1 MVGKTF
7 VAKAK
12 ENPMA
17 TMLVS
22 LAATAGLFTGIW
34 EGVGLMDKV
43 HTTESELAFYD
54 TQPHGVAQD
63 LSKKI
68 DNVSAEG
75 KCRWLKSEIR
85 ALKDSIYTRTR
96 DGADPDYINDLQQ
109 DLAELEADYAALGCA
124 RLLA

>member
-17 TMLVS
+17 SMLVT
-22 LAATAGLFTGIW
+22 LAATAGLVTGIW
-34 EGVGLMDKV
+34 EGVGLLDAV
-43 HTTESELAFYD
+43 HTTEIELAEYD
-54 TQPHGVAQD
+54 KTPHAVAQD

-96 DGADPDYINDLQQ
+96 DSADPDYINDLKQ
-109 DLAELEADYAALGCA
+109 DLEELEADYTALGCA